1 MVKLLF
7 VSQTLKKDE
16 PPAGHL
22 HRRFVENHYQLA
34 DVVKL
39 SVEKTII
46 IIIIIIIIISLM

>member
-46 IIIIIIIIISLM
+46 IIIIIIIISLM